1 MAHEALQVC
10 GLVTFASR
18 SPCCRA
24 GRVTFALRS
33 PCCRAGWVILASRF
47 PCGRGGRRLPPED
60 RNLALRALLRAA
72 FFARYDGSFY
82 ESGVKHTVEAVD
94 AELHLAL
101 QNRPSGNVPLVL
113 E

>member
-1 MAHEALQVC
+1 M
-10 GLVTFASR
+10 SR
-18 SPCCRA
+18 LCHPQ
-24 GRVTFALRS
+24 
-33 PCCRAGWVILASRF
+33 
-47 PCGRGGRRLPPED
+47 GGRRLPPED

-72 FFARYDGSFY
+72 FFPRYDGSFY

-113 E
+113 EGEEGASNRRNDKPLPGATPPL